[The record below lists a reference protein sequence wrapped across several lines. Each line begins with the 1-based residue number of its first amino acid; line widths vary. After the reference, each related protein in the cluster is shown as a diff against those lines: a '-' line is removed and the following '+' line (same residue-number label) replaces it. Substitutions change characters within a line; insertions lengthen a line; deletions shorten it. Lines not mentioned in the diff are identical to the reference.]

1 MTELKKDHWFKFYYH
16 RILVSCAG
24 WKDDEFGAFVKLL
37 IHQFDKGFVPK
48 DERELKR
55 IITTY
60 KKNWTLLSAKF
71 KEVEPG
77 VLKNK
82 VMEVVRIEYEKKKEK
97 GKEYGL
103 TGGRPKKENPT
114 LSKIKGEGF
123 ENERDNISLSG
134 SDSGFKENG
143 ENIFYKIEHC
153 LTVAMNDER
162 WVNANKATEAELKQ
176 FNGLLEKRGVYSKN
190 PADYKEHF
198 ANWKLGGKKEL
209 PAEKRN
215 EPSITYNKI

>member
-24 WKDDEFGAFVKLL
+24 WKDDEFGAFIKLL

-48 DERELKR
+48 NEKELKR

-82 VMEVVRIEYEKKKEK
+82 VMEVVRQEYEKKKEK
-97 GKEYGL
+97 GKETGSL
-103 TGGRPKKENPT
+103 GGRPKKENQKVSNLEP
-114 LSKIKGEGF
+114 KGF
-123 ENERDNISLSG
+123 ENERDNISLSV
-134 SDSGFKENG
+134 SDSKG
-143 ENIFYKIEHC
+143 ETVFYKIEHC

-162 WVNANKATEAELKQ
+162 WVNANKATEKELKE
-176 FNGLLEKRGVYSKN
+176 FNSVLERRGIYSKN

-198 ANWKLGGKKEL
+198 GNWKAGGKKEI
-209 PAEKRN
+209 PAEKI
-215 EPSITYNKI
+215 PTITYQKL